1 MSYRV
6 PSLRSVQ
13 IYTFSVFPNTSR
25 SGTTID
31 DLNIDFK
38 DGDKPFSEL
47 AAYGG
52 QLNGFTFLKVSVLC
66 AKRTKRN
73 TAFTITIQT
82 CVQSGIFIIYNLYK
96 PYLSF
101 LTYNNAKYVDQMMN
115 IFVLVR
121 IRDMHG

>member
-1 MSYRV
+1 MSYHV

-38 DGDKPFSEL
+38 DGDKPLSEL

-52 QLNGFTFLKVSVLC
+52 HLNRFTFLKVSVLR

-73 TAFTITIQT
+73 TALTISIQT
-82 CVQSGIFIIYNLYK
+82 CVQSGILLIYNLY
-96 PYLSF
+96 
-101 LTYNNAKYVDQMMN
+101 
-115 IFVLVR
+115 
-121 IRDMHG
+121 